1 MSVHEQKRAINNQIN
16 ELSRS
21 VNSMTHHPA
30 FHEGAS
36 VQDLLD
42 MKSEL
47 MTVLEN
53 AVRIRRNAINFNETQ
68 TVERNKINID
78 NSSLLHALFRNIK
91 LKCTLL
97 RDMFLVYLRRNTSS
111 LNSAQVDE
119 IRQFLNN
126 EIVKKLVGNTPHILP
141 QVGSPV
147 QRVQSPSAARPP
159 SAARSPSA
167 ARPPSAARSPSAVQ
181 SPSAARPP
189 SAARRYSNH
198 RSSVIL
204 SPSAAANVF
213 IRSIS
218 PPSARASQVVSP
230 ENVIVNESPQQPGC
244 FGKMCKSI
252 MSRFSNKVHPVGGKR
267 KLRRRIRRTRRG
279 RHSRLH

>member
-159 SAARSPSA
+159 SAAR
-167 ARPPSAARSPSAVQ
+167 
-181 SPSAARPP
+181 
-189 SAARRYSNH
+189 RYSNH